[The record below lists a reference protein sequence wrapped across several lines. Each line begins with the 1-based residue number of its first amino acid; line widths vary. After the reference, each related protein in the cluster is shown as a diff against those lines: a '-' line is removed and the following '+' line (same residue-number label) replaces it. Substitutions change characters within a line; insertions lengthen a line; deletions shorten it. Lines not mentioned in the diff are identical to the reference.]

1 MGGAKHGLAADQWDA
16 KGDRKGGGATL
27 SGGDRAAVGGGVGEW
42 STGSEPGSSG
52 RAIAP
57 TDYALLR
64 PHGSDGRS
72 LTGGLAGARRTG
84 DGGGSHSSGRSGGL
98 GTTGDRLA
106 EFVNSDNS
114 RNSDR
119 LMARRV
125 DRRSCDRLG

>member
-27 SGGDRAAVGGGVGEW
+27 SGGDRPAVGGGVGERP
-42 STGSEPGSSG
+42 TGSELGSSG
-52 RAIAP
+52 GAIAP

-72 LTGGLAGARRTG
+72 GTGGVAGARRTG

-106 EFVNSDNS
+106 EFVNFYNLK
-114 RNSDR
+114 NHDR
-119 LMARRV
+119 LTASRV
-125 DRRSCDRLG
+125 Y